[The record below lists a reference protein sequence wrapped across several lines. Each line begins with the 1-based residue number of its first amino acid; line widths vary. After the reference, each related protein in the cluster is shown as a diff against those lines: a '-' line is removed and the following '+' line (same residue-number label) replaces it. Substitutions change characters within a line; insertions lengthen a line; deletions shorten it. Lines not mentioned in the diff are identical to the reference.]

1 MWTGLILAGGL
12 SRRMGRDKAVLQI
25 GGRTLLQRAVETIRA
40 AGGEPLVIG
49 RPRPECEVAGASQ
62 TDEAPSAGAPA
73 GPLAALRHGLAV
85 CGTSRAL
92 ALACDLPLVPSEM
105 ARCLIARAERCDAV
119 VPRAA
124 GMLQVLA
131 AAYTRG
137 CLPEFDRR
145 LAGGSS
151 SIHEC
156 LGGVALEVLEGADLE
171 PFGGPEIF
179 LNVNTP
185 EDLLRAEAILK
196 EGRG

>member
-12 SRRMGRDKAVLQI
+12 SRRMGRDKAILRL

-40 AGGEPLVIG
+40 AGGEPLVVG
-49 RPRPECEVAGASQ
+49 RPRPESDVAGAGQ
-62 TDEAPSAGAPA
+62 TDELLREAAPA
-73 GPLAALRHGLAV
+73 GPLAALRHGIEA
-85 CGTSRAL
+85 CGTSRVV
-92 ALACDLPLVPSEM
+92 ALACDLPLVPPD
-105 ARCLIARAERCDAV
+105 LIRFLAERVERVDAV

-124 GMLQVLA
+124 GRLQVLA
-131 AAYTRG
+131 AAYGRG
-137 CLPEFDRR
+137 CLKEFDRR
-145 LAGGSS
+145 LAGGVS

-156 LGGVALEVLEGADLE
+156 IADLAHEVLEGADLE
-171 PFGGPEIF
+171 PFGGPGIF